1 MSHRPYHNLK
11 QMSHW
16 MRQIFVTVIQ
26 LDIVVIKSREKSQI
40 SLNTLWNRIFYAA
53 IRRPVRHMYHAP
65 NSKNLSSSRAN
76 ALAIRTSWLV
86 WYSLVTLSLVELYLH
101 LTLLLENR
109 DWKNG
114 SMISGLLLQRGY
126 VLPLCKCLFPGAF
139 LLLKVTCPVLFR
151 IILPRSN
158 RMNTIQQLLN
168 IDFRVYMFEP
178 LTVR

>member
-1 MSHRPYHNLK
+1 
-11 QMSHW
+11 MSHW

-53 IRRPVRHMYHAP
+53 IRRPVRYMYHAP

-76 ALAIRTSWLV
+76 ALATRTSWLV
-86 WYSLVTLSLVELYLH
+86 WVLACHSITGWTISTPHFTFGKSWL
-101 LTLLLENR
+101 
-109 DWKNG
+109 KNG

-126 VLPLCKCLFPGAF
+126 VLPLCQCLFPGAF

-168 IDFRVYMFEP
+168 IDFRVYIFEP

>member
-1 MSHRPYHNLK
+1 
-11 QMSHW
+11 

-53 IRRPVRHMYHAP
+53 IRRPIRHMYHAP
-65 NSKNLSSSRAN
+65 NSKNLIPSRAN
-76 ALAIRTSWLV
+76 ALATRTSWLV
-86 WYSLVTLSLVELYLH
+86 WYSLVILSLVELYLH

-168 IDFRVYMFEP
+168 IDFRVYIFEP

>member
-1 MSHRPYHNLK
+1 
-11 QMSHW
+11 MSHW
-16 MRQIFVTVIQ
+16 MGQIFVTVIQ
-26 LDIVVIKSREKSQI
+26 LDIVVIKSREKTDI
-40 SLNTLWNRIFYAA
+40 SEYTLKPNFLRCHQKT
-53 IRRPVRHMYHAP
+53 VRHMYHAP
-65 NSKNLSSSRAN
+65 NSKNLIPSRAN
-76 ALAIRTSWLV
+76 ALATRTSWLV
-86 WYSLVTLSLVELYLH
+86 WYSLVILSRIELYLH

-168 IDFRVYMFEP
+168 IDFRVYMIEP

>member
-1 MSHRPYHNLK
+1 
-11 QMSHW
+11 MSHW

-26 LDIVVIKSREKSQI
+26 LDIVVIKSREKTDI
-40 SLNTLWNRIFYAA
+40 SEYTLK
-53 IRRPVRHMYHAP
+53 P
-65 NSKNLSSSRAN
+65 NFLRCHQKTYSPHVPCTKHKKFDSTSGN
-76 ALAIRTSWLV
+76 ALATRTSWLV
-86 WYSLVTLSLVELYLH
+86 WYSLVILSRVELYLH

-139 LLLKVTCPVLFR
+139 LLLEVTCPVLFR

>member
-1 MSHRPYHNLK
+1 MKR
-11 QMSHW
+11 
-16 MRQIFVTVIQ
+16 
-26 LDIVVIKSREKSQI
+26 QI

-65 NSKNLSSSRAN
+65 NSKNLIPSRAN
-76 ALAIRTSWLV
+76 ALATRTSWLV
-86 WYSLVTLSLVELYLH
+86 LYSLVILSRVELYLH

-114 SMISGLLLQRGY
+114 SNFPVIPIISGLLLQRGY
-126 VLPLCKCLFPGAF
+126 VLPLCKCYFPGAF
-139 LLLKVTCPVLFR
+139 LLLKVTFPVLFR

-158 RMNTIQQLLN
+158 RMNTLQQLLN

>member
-1 MSHRPYHNLK
+1 MLLSNPVKR
-11 QMSHW
+11 
-16 MRQIFVTVIQ
+16 
-26 LDIVVIKSREKSQI
+26 QI

-53 IRRPVRHMYHAP
+53 IRRPVRRMYHAL
-65 NSKNLSSSRAN
+65 NSKNLIPSQAN
-76 ALAIRTSWLV
+76 ALATRTSWLV
-86 WYSLVTLSLVELYLH
+86 LYSLVILSRVELYLH

-168 IDFRVYMFEP
+168 IDFRVYMIEP

>member
-1 MSHRPYHNLK
+1 
-11 QMSHW
+11 MSHW

-26 LDIVVIKSREKSQI
+26 LDIVVIESREKSQI

-53 IRRPVRHMYHAP
+53 IRRPIRHMYNAP
-65 NSKNLSSSRAN
+65 NSKNLIPSRAN
-76 ALAIRTSWLV
+76 ALATRTSWLV
-86 WYSLVTLSLVELYLH
+86 WYSLVILSRVELYLQ

-114 SMISGLLLQRGY
+114 SNFPVIPMISGLLLQRGY

-139 LLLKVTCPVLFR
+139 LLLKVLTCPVLFR

-168 IDFRVYMFEP
+168 IDFRVYIFEP